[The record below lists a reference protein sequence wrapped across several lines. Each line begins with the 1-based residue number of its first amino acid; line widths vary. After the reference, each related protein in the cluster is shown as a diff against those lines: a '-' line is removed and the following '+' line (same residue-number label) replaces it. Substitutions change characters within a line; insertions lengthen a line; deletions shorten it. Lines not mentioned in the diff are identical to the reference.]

1 MNHQLCDGPIAAFPF
16 INIVISIH
24 NVNCNHGFIY
34 ITMQGA
40 LKICHLPSL
49 LSYDNYWP
57 VQKVGDIENDA
68 PSVKRLRMSSS
79 DALQDMFNGEELSL
93 YGTSP
98 NNAHSA
104 QRTFSFA
111 VRDSL
116 INIGPLKD
124 FSYGLRINAD
134 PNATGVAKQSNYELV
149 CCSGHGKNGAL
160 CVLQRSIRPE
170 VITQVCF

>member
-1 MNHQLCDGPIAAFPF
+1 MSSVHGGASLLPLGPHYSFWAVDWE
-16 INIVISIH
+16 IVCS
-24 NVNCNHGFIY
+24 C
-34 ITMQGA
+34 
-40 LKICHLPSL
+40 SL
-49 LSYDNYWP
+49 LSGLGAPMFSSGVEDE
-57 VQKVGDIENDA
+57 VGDIENDA